1 MNLPI
6 RWYGDPVLRRKAEEV
21 DPSDGRLDGLIRDM
35 IETMHEGDGIGLAA
49 PQVGRSERL
58 IVIDGSA
65 FDGDEPRAFLN
76 PRILESSKGRVL
88 YEEGC
93 LSLPDLRADVERP
106 EAVRV
111 RYRTESGEEVEEE
124 AEGLY
129 ARVLQH
135 EIDHLDGVLFVD
147 RLGAARRALL
157 AKRLRE
163 IQRKTEMRVLEE
175 PPDGR

>member
-6 RWYGDPVLRRKAEEV
+6 RWYGDPVLRRKAADV
-21 DPSDGRLDGLIRDM
+21 DPSGGRFDRFAEDM
-35 IETMHEGDGIGLAA
+35 IETMREGDGIGLAA

-65 FDGDEPRAFLN
+65 FDGDEPRAFFN
-76 PRILESSKGRVL
+76 PEILESSKTKTV

-93 LSLPDLRADVERP
+93 LSLPGLRADVERP
-106 EAVRV
+106 EVVRV
-111 RYRTESGEEVEEE
+111 RYRMQDGEEVEEE

-135 EIDHLDGVLFVD
+135 EIDHLDGILFID

-157 AKRLRE
+157 AKRLRD
-163 IQRKTEMRVLEE
+163 IQRKTEKRELDNVAE
-175 PPDGR
+175 GR